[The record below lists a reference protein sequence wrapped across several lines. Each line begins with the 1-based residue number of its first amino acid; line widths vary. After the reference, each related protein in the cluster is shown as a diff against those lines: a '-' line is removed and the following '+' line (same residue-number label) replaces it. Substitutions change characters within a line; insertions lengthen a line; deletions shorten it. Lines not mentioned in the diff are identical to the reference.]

1 MTWNKYA
8 IKGTLWDR
16 KTKKIH
22 PDNQKI
28 KNRLRQLDI
37 TQAEAAR
44 MLGIPV
50 SRLRKQLNS
59 WFPMPEY
66 LRQDLE
72 GIIGINES
80 VENAKLR
87 PWLQKRLLSRKQQEE

>member
-1 MTWNKYA
+1 MLE
-8 IKGTLWDR
+8 GTLWDR

-28 KNRLRQLDI
+28 KNRLRQHGI
-37 TQAEAAR
+37 TQAKAAQ

-59 WFPMPEY
+59 WYPMPEY

-80 VENAKLR
+80 VENAKFRL
-87 PWLQKRLLSRKQQEE
+87 WLENRLQSRKQQEE